1 MIEIKMVLKEEGNIG
16 DVCLAIRVVSTEKE
30 STEKERLAL
39 IALRN
44 AITENFEAQI
54 PGKGN

>member
-1 MIEIKMVLKEEGNIG
+1 MVLKEEGNIG